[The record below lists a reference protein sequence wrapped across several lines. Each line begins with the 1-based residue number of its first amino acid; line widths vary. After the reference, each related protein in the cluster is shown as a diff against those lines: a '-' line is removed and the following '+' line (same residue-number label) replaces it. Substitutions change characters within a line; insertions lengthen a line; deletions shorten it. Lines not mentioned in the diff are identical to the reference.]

1 MELWKEEQLDQLM
14 NEDDE
19 GKILLTAITMAQQLD
34 FEFLSFGMRTPVA
47 TMQPKIIM
55 LSNYPNEWSQRYIN
69 ENYVT
74 VDPTVMHCLS
84 SMLPVL
90 WSDKVFEETPQFW
103 EEARS
108 HGLRYG
114 WGLSA
119 HDHRGR
125 ASMLSVSRSQGEVSI
140 GELYEKAGQTYWL
153 CNLLHTVIGDKPV
166 EPEEKARQLSDR
178 EIEVLKWSAE
188 GRKAH
193 EIADILN
200 VSERTVNFHVK
211 SAMVKLNAPNRTSA
225 VIQAAINGL
234 F

>member
-1 MELWKEEQLDQLM
+1 MELWKEEQLDQLLK
-14 NEDDE
+14 EEDE
-19 GKILLTAITMAQQLD
+19 GKILLTAMSMAQQLD

-55 LSNYPNEWSQRYIN
+55 LSNYPNEWSQRYKQ

-74 VDPTVMHCLS
+74 VDPTVAHCLS
-84 SMLPVL
+84 SMLPIL
-90 WSDKVFEETPQFW
+90 WSDKVFEETPEFW

-108 HGLRYG
+108 HGLRHG

-125 ASMLSVSRSQGEVSI
+125 ASMLSVGRSHDEVSI

-153 CNLLHTVIGDKPV
+153 CNLLHTVIGEKPV
-166 EPEEKARQLSDR
+166 DPQEKARQLTDR
-178 EIEVLKWSAE
+178 EIEVLRWSAE
-188 GRKAH
+188 GKKAH
-193 EIADILN
+193 EIAGILK
-200 VSERTVNFHVK
+200 VSERTVSFHVK
-211 SAMVKLNAPNRTSA
+211 SAMDKLNAPNRTSA

>member
-1 MELWKEEQLDQLM
+1 MELWKEEQIDLLM
-14 NEDDE
+14 NERDE
-19 GKILLTAITMAQQLD
+19 GKILLTAIGMSRQLD

-55 LSNYPNEWSQRYIN
+55 LSNYPNEWSQRYLQ

-74 VDPTVMHCLS
+74 VDPTVTHCLS
-84 SMLPVL
+84 SMQPVL
-90 WSDKVFEETPQFW
+90 WSDNVFKETPEFW
-103 EEARS
+103 EEAQS

-125 ASMLSVSRSQGEVSI
+125 ASMLSVGRTQGEVSI
-140 GELYEKAGQTYWL
+140 GELYEKVGQTYWL
-153 CNLLHTVIGDKPV
+153 CNLLHTVVGDKPV
-166 EPEEKARQLSDR
+166 EPEEKARQLSER
-178 EIEVLKWSAE
+178 EVEVLRWSAE

-211 SAMVKLNAPNRTSA
+211 SAMNKLNAPNRTSA